1 MVLEN
6 VFAEAKRLLGKSSSN
21 NSKKE
26 ARVPM
31 GNCLEIANKFRRRA
45 F

>member
-31 GNCLEIANKFRRRA
+31 EICLEIANKFLRGA